1 MSNTEILQSKR
12 DVITL
17 LYNTFTTKLYKI
29 IDVKKLFPEQI
40 EITDLVFNLAFTFPM
55 GCNIKN
61 VVKDLI
67 IIHNIE
73 HTQEQ
78 FDEALEI
85 IKNFLNKYN
94 QV

>member
-1 MSNTEILQSKR
+1 MSNTEIVQSKR

-29 IDVKKLFPEQI
+29 IDVRKLFPEQM
-40 EITDLVFNLAFTFPM
+40 EITDLVFNLAFTFPI

-61 VVKDLI
+61 VLNDLI
-67 IIHNIE
+67 IIHNIT

-78 FDEALEI
+78 FDEAFVVIET
-85 IKNFLNKYN
+85 FLNKYN